1 MFSREWFLYVFGRWL
16 LLSGISGALV
26 QYLFADIFHIKTI
39 PAFLLNQFILAC
51 VFWYVDK
58 LIFRGHFKR
67 NIAQF
72 FRFPRIQ
79 VPYNFEEQ
87 KEKIFEEFYD
97 FKIKI
102 DGNEN
107 NPKIWLNEY
116 IDLLHSI
123 ENMEY
128 ILREKKYPIDEEY
141 DRILKKNT
149 EEGYYS
155 IEKRK
160 FKKQKRG
167 AEMTKRKEFLNRV
180 KERVILGD
188 GAIGT
193 YLVNLGVPVKSCLEN
208 ANITS
213 PEIVKQLHKEYI
225 EAGAEIIETNTFAAN
240 CLKLKKHGLENKVEE
255 INRKGVQIAKEA
267 VKEVQEKLYQEFIE
281 ASVEEI
287 EDVYFHSE
295 DIFIAGSIG
304 PLGEGIKPF
313 GSLKIPEAKD
323 YFKEQIE
330 VLIEEGV
337 DILIIETM
345 PTLLQAKIAL
355 SVAREITDL
364 PVISELTYR
373 MEDYPVEKLVD
384 SFKELEDIGAD
395 VVGLNCSLGPFEIL
409 KVVEKIRQYINLPFS
424 VYPNAGYPVY
434 TAERTFF
441 FSSPAYFREYA
452 KKFVNL
458 GVNIIGG
465 CCGTTPKHIEEMGK
479 EVKGEKAKKIEFVKV
494 KERREIKVEE
504 EEKNIFLRKF
514 EKEFSVI
521 VEVTAPH
528 GSDYLKQIDI
538 CRELKGYGITNISI
552 VEKPHFKTYMNST
565 IFGHLI
571 KEKTGLNVFIGIN
584 SQNKNRIA
592 IQSEIIGAD
601 ALGIDGIIVEN
612 KGVISPGDYPQ
623 ESIVNDMNEVDVI
636 QLISN
641 LNKGKDLW
649 GNPISSSTSFTIG
662 TVLNL
667 RYSDMAKEL
676 DQLSKKID
684 AGCHFVITRPVFDV
698 KFLEKMK
705 VPVPLI
711 AGLLLLKNYEEAIF
725 LNNEIPNINMP
736 QDILERMKRAPFP
749 ETGKEIAAEI
759 LAKIKE
765 KIDGIYIM
773 SSDEKIEI
781 IRDFLKD
788 IQ

>member
-1 MFSREWFLYVFGRWL
+1 
-16 LLSGISGALV
+16 
-26 QYLFADIFHIKTI
+26 
-39 PAFLLNQFILAC
+39 
-51 VFWYVDK
+51 
-58 LIFRGHFKR
+58 
-67 NIAQF
+67 
-72 FRFPRIQ
+72 
-79 VPYNFEEQ
+79 
-87 KEKIFEEFYD
+87 
-97 FKIKI
+97 
-102 DGNEN
+102 
-107 NPKIWLNEY
+107 
-116 IDLLHSI
+116 
-123 ENMEY
+123 
-128 ILREKKYPIDEEY
+128 
-141 DRILKKNT
+141 
-149 EEGYYS
+149 
-155 IEKRK
+155 
-160 FKKQKRG
+160 
-167 AEMTKRKEFLNRV
+167 MTKGKEFLDRV
-180 KERVILGD
+180 KERVTLGD

-213 PEIVKQLHKEYI
+213 PETVKRLHKEYI

-255 INRKGVQIAKEA
+255 INRKGVKIAKEA

-538 CRELKGYGITNISI
+538 SREVKGYGITNISI
-552 VEKPHFKTYMNST
+552 DKNRNCKAYMNYT
-565 IFGHLI
+565 IFWH
-571 KEKTGLNVFIGIN
+571 
-584 SQNKNRIA
+584 
-592 IQSEIIGAD
+592 
-601 ALGIDGIIVEN
+601 
-612 KGVISPGDYPQ
+612 
-623 ESIVNDMNEVDVI
+623 
-636 QLISN
+636 
-641 LNKGKDLW
+641 
-649 GNPISSSTSFTIG
+649 
-662 TVLNL
+662 
-667 RYSDMAKEL
+667 
-676 DQLSKKID
+676 
-684 AGCHFVITRPVFDV
+684 
-698 KFLEKMK
+698 
-705 VPVPLI
+705 
-711 AGLLLLKNYEEAIF
+711 
-725 LNNEIPNINMP
+725 
-736 QDILERMKRAPFP
+736 
-749 ETGKEIAAEI
+749 
-759 LAKIKE
+759 
-765 KIDGIYIM
+765 
-773 SSDEKIEI
+773 
-781 IRDFLKD
+781 
-788 IQ
+788 

>member
-1 MFSREWFLYVFGRWL
+1 
-16 LLSGISGALV
+16 
-26 QYLFADIFHIKTI
+26 
-39 PAFLLNQFILAC
+39 
-51 VFWYVDK
+51 
-58 LIFRGHFKR
+58 
-67 NIAQF
+67 
-72 FRFPRIQ
+72 
-79 VPYNFEEQ
+79 
-87 KEKIFEEFYD
+87 
-97 FKIKI
+97 
-102 DGNEN
+102 
-107 NPKIWLNEY
+107 
-116 IDLLHSI
+116 
-123 ENMEY
+123 
-128 ILREKKYPIDEEY
+128 
-141 DRILKKNT
+141 
-149 EEGYYS
+149 
-155 IEKRK
+155 
-160 FKKQKRG
+160 
-167 AEMTKRKEFLNRV
+167 MTKGKEFLDRV
-180 KERVILGD
+180 KERVTLGD

-213 PEIVKQLHKEYI
+213 PETVKRLHKEYI